1 MSLCVYSRISHALGI
16 KDAREGY
23 LDAAVCY
30 IAAGNI
36 HVGLLQHIEDFLGI
50 VVGINIGIQHRID
63 ILGAEIDDVGIFRIY
78 VLHLSEIILV

>member
-1 MSLCVYSRISHALGI
+1 MIKKNGLSLCVYTRISHALGI
-16 KDAREGY
+16 LNAGEGY

-50 VVGINIGIQHRID
+50 VVGKM
-63 ILGAEIDDVGIFRIY
+63 IFLMVFRF
-78 VLHLSEIILV
+78 LQR